1 MQIPDISNIISGNTS
16 GNLWSMDDI
25 SFNFLQ
31 IDYSRLVPILLGT
44 NKQLVYDNENLT
56 SNITIL
62 QNDNNLLRANIVSL
76 QNNFDILR
84 ANITDL
90 TARIQTLE
98 PP

>member
-1 MQIPDISNIISGNTS
+1 MISGNIS

-25 SFNFLQ
+25 SFNILE
-31 IDYSRLVPILLGT
+31 IDYSRFVPILLGT
-44 NKQLVYDNENLT
+44 NKQLVYDNEKLT

-62 QNDNNLLRANIVSL
+62 QSENDLLRANIVSL

-84 ANITDL
+84 GNITEL

-98 PP
+98 SP

>member
-1 MQIPDISNIISGNTS
+1 
-16 GNLWSMDDI
+16 MDDI

-44 NKQLVYDNENLT
+44 NKQLVDDNEILT

-90 TARIQTLE
+90 TARIHTLE
-98 PP
+98 SP